1 MIKLINGVQIH
12 FFFLSSSESPGTVL
26 ATQPLLGTKNYHP
39 WSRAM
44 VISWMMNSLH
54 IDISCSVMYCETARE
69 VWIELKNRYSQGNAP
84 KIYNLQKEISH
95 ICQNQLNAADYFT
108 KFKCL
113 WDQLLNYDSLPECSC
128 GAMKALN
135 DYHDNSYV
143 MKFLMSLNE
152 SFSTIRSQIL
162 MSNPLPS
169 IGKVYSFVLQEEAQK
184 HIGRVNL
191 HHLRMKLLLC
201 MQTPSSILE
210 IIAILEILETKESFF
225 KGGNPKERNML
236 GHIVDKCYKIHG
248 YPPGYR
254 AKGKSCSSAN
264 QVSIV
269 APLSNS
275 A

>member
-1 MIKLINGVQIH
+1 M
-12 FFFLSSSESPGTVL
+12 
-26 ATQPLLGTKNYHP
+26 
-39 WSRAM
+39 
-44 VISWMMNSLH
+44 
-54 IDISCSVMYCETARE
+54 
-69 VWIELKNRYSQGNAP
+69 KNRYSQGNAP

-95 ICQNQLNAADYFT
+95 ICQNQLTAADYFT
-108 KFKCL
+108 KCKCL
-113 WDQLLNYDSLPECSC
+113 WDQLLNYDSLPECSS

-143 MKFLMSLNE
+143 MRFLMSLNE
-152 SFSTIRSQIL
+152 NFSTIRSQIL

-169 IGKVYSFVLQEEAQK
+169 IGKVYSLALQEEAQK
-184 HIGRVNL
+184 HIGHVNL

-210 IIAILEILETKESFF
+210 IIAILEILETKESFV
-225 KGGNPKERNML
+225 KGGNRKERPFCTHCNML

-269 APLSNS
+269 APVSNS